1 MTKQEKLDRINSI
14 VAKQHLIVKGYW
26 DLTYWVGEG
35 LPEKNNLLRFFDK
48 RPKKYYKDV
57 DLNDLYEM
65 LKVWKEQYYDR
76 KNRLQNNTENL

>member
-1 MTKQEKLDRINSI
+1 MELNYKDLLKAMSAIEDERKISSAVI
-14 VAKQHLIVKGYW
+14 VDALKEAMAKAYK
-26 DLTYWVGEG
+26 
-35 LPEKNNLLRFFDK
+35 
-48 RPKKYYKDV
+48 KDV

>member
-1 MTKQEKLDRINSI
+1 MKKQRDLNNIA
-14 VAKQHLIVKGYW
+14 AKEHRLVNGYW
-26 DLTYWVGEG
+26 DLVYWTGVG

-48 RPKKYYKDV
+48 RPKKYFKDD

-76 KNRLQNNTENL
+76 KDRLQNKTENL

>member
-1 MTKQEKLDRINSI
+1 MTKQRDLSNI
-14 VAKQHLIVKGYW
+14 VAKQHRIVNGYW
-26 DLTYWVGEG
+26 DLVYLTGEG

-76 KNRLQNNTENL
+76 KDRLQNKTENL